1 MKKVIYATL
10 TILFGASSVVGILA
24 IFDPLSKESQPNNIA
39 AALVLIA
46 LTIFFFHKLKAL
58 QTVQIPNKNEAKPPK
73 FSRKKRMQYEQQQ
86 RQTALKTR
94 IDEVAS
100 ATELPIV
107 QNFMVAVILKPGET
121 CHYQAPA
128 NTIVIK
134 NQVVGYKGG
143 SSGVSVRVAKGVTL
157 RSGSS
162 RGTPIREDVV
172 TRYPGVFTMTNQRFV
187 MTGEKGFDRQ
197 IEKLTAMSPWNGYE
211 GIMLQFGSSS
221 YIVEMDE
228 PYWVPKILDLLN
240 ESKAK

>member
-1 MKKVIYATL
+1 MKKAGIFIRYAIAWVL
-10 TILFGASSVVGILA
+10 IIFSALMLLGCLAFDSVGEDEMVPVLLVLLAVGIGML
-24 IFDPLSKESQPNNIA
+24 FY
-39 AALVLIA
+39 
-46 LTIFFFHKLKAL
+46 TRY
-58 QTVQIPNKNEAKPPK
+58 
-73 FSRKKRMQYEQQQ
+73 RKKKATQKAILHDAQLKSQ
-86 RQTALKTR
+86 RIA
-94 IDEVAS
+94 EVS
-100 ATELPIV
+100 AVTELPVV
-107 QNFMVAVILKPGET
+107 QDSMAAIILKPGEI

-172 TRYPGVFTMTNQRFV
+172 TRYPGVFTMTGQRFV

-221 YIVEMDE
+221 YIIEMDE

>member
-1 MKKVIYATL
+1 MKKVVYIVLAVL
-10 TILFGASSVVGILA
+10 SGCMSIVGIFSTL
-24 IFDPLSKESQPNNIA
+24 NISFYPDVVVA
-39 AALVLIA
+39 AFLVA
-46 LTIFFFHKLKAL
+46 LTIFFLYKAKHIKTIDSLKPQSKSKSSKL
-58 QTVQIPNKNEAKPPK
+58 
-73 FSRKKRMQYEQQQ
+73 SRKKRAQYEKQQ
-86 RQTALKTR
+86 RQAFLDVR

-100 ATELPIV
+100 TTVLPIV
-107 QNFMVAVILKPGET
+107 QNSMAAVILKPGEV

-128 NTIVIK
+128 NTIVVK

-143 SSGVSVRVAKGVTL
+143 SAGVSVRVAKGVTL

-162 RGTPIREDVV
+162 RGTPIRQDVV

-187 MTGEKGFDRQ
+187 MTGEKGFGKP
-197 IEKLTAMSPWNGYE
+197 IEKLTAMSPWNGYD

-240 ESKAK
+240 ANRNKK